1 MFKKVFLSLYTI
13 ILFAVTGIACPF
25 ENGTDNF
32 GFTNIN
38 YSEKYAYL
46 ETNLNQKRDVIPVNL
61 PLTFLFKFIV
71 NDPGV
76 DPVMLSDNTNN
87 IALIYSVVK
96 KNGDSIGSLTNNFY
110 LIPNAKRTVT
120 KLLPN
125 TPITI
130 FGNFILQGAEIKS
143 KFKKLDFQPGDLI
156 VVVCVANIGLTDTT
170 SLVNSESLT
179 TTGPILKKNNE
190 TPLKVSDIISGI
202 TKTEDGFEYEVKSN
216 TTPLNVLVLKY
227 EGAKFIG
234 R

>member
-1 MFKKVFLSLYTI
+1 
-13 ILFAVTGIACPF
+13 
-25 ENGTDNF
+25 
-32 GFTNIN
+32 
-38 YSEKYAYL
+38 
-46 ETNLNQKRDVIPVNL
+46 
-61 PLTFLFKFIV
+61 
-71 NDPGV
+71 
-76 DPVMLSDNTNN
+76 MLSDNTNN

-216 TTPLNVLVLKY
+216 TTPLNVLVLEY